1 MDEKAYWVGFNLV
14 KGIGAVR
21 FQLIKEYFSDLP
33 TAWSASRDQFLALG
47 LQPKIVDNFINV
59 RNNIDI
65 GEYYQKVLSRGI
77 NVVISEDEEYPS
89 RLKEIEQSP
98 PVLYYRGEISK
109 EDFWAVAIV
118 GTRRITSYGR
128 QVADEISSYLAR
140 NGITIISGLARG
152 VDAIAHQAALRVG
165 GRTLAVLGC
174 GVDRI
179 YPPEHRNL
187 TEEIVQQGAVV
198 SDYPLGTPPDGS
210 NFPPRN
216 RIISGLSMAVVVIEA
231 GQRSGALITANYAA
245 DQGRDV
251 FAVPGNIQ
259 AHQSKGSNMLIQQGA
274 HPLLSGK
281 DVLEA
286 LNLERIPQKKH
297 ARRSIS
303 VDTDEASLL
312 DIIGREPIHIDEIRS
327 KSGLAIESV
336 SASLA
341 IMELKGLVQQV
352 GGMNY
357 VSIRDEKSGYDL

>member
-1 MDEKAYWVGFNLV
+1 M
-14 KGIGAVR
+14 
-21 FQLIKEYFSDLP
+21 
-33 TAWSASRDQFLALG
+33 
-47 LQPKIVDNFINV
+47 
-59 RNNIDI
+59 
-65 GEYYQKVLSRGI
+65 
-77 NVVISEDEEYPS
+77 
-89 RLKEIEQSP
+89 
-98 PVLYYRGEISK
+98 
-109 EDFWAVAIV
+109 
-118 GTRRITSYGR
+118 
-128 QVADEISSYLAR
+128 
-140 NGITIISGLARG
+140 
-152 VDAIAHQAALRVG
+152 G

-286 LNLERIPQKKH
+286 LNLERIPEQKH

-303 VDTDEASLL
+303 VDKDEASLL
-312 DIIGREPIHIDEIRS
+312 EIIGREPIHIDEIRS